1 VLTLTGQLK
10 EGESIMETAQ
20 IRGVTPVLSTPT
32 GFLVSPYQKDEQ
44 EVTEHAGE
52 LKCNCSEAMLSGGS
66 KCQHTLAIQQYL
78 TCITGTDSESMIDQA
93 TADYYLSRIASLD
106 EAMALNDESARSQ
119 RAMIDLWLEKQT
131 ESLEQRRSFYS
142 QALESW
148 MLTNQLTSKRLV
160 NGSVSLRKQQP
171 EIEILD
177 EEAVLR
183 DERFVRAI
191 PERLA
196 INKTALRQ
204 YVVATGEEIPGIS
217 VHLRDTKFSYK
228 IFAIPTGAKHGLE

>member
-1 VLTLTGQLK
+1 
-10 EGESIMETAQ
+10 METLQ
-20 IRGVTPVLSTPT
+20 MRGVTPVLRTPF

-52 LKCNCSEAMLSGGS
+52 LKCNCTEATLSGDS

-78 TCITGTDSESMIDQA
+78 TNIPGTDSENMIDQA

-106 EAMALNDESARSQ
+106 EAMATNDESAKSQ
-119 RAMIDLWLEKQT
+119 RAMIELWLEKQT
-131 ESLEQRRSFYS
+131 ESLERRRSFYS

-160 NGSVSLRKQQP
+160 NGSVCLRKQQP
-171 EIEILD
+171 EIDILD
-177 EEAVLR
+177 EEAVLQ
-183 DERFVRAI
+183 DKRFVRAI
-191 PERLA
+191 PEKLA
-196 INKTALRQ
+196 INKAALRQ

-217 VHLRDTKFSYK
+217 VHLPDAKFSYK
-228 IFAIPTGAKHGLE
+228 INTRPTGAKHGLE

>member
-1 VLTLTGQLK
+1 
-10 EGESIMETAQ
+10 METLQ
-20 IRGVTPVLSTPT
+20 MRGVTPVLRTPF

-44 EVTEHAGE
+44 EVTEHAGD
-52 LKCNCSEAMLSGGS
+52 LKCNCTEATLSGDS

-78 TCITGTDSESMIDQA
+78 TNIPGTDSENMIDQA

-106 EAMALNDESARSQ
+106 EAMATNDESAKSQ
-119 RAMIDLWLEKQT
+119 RAMIELWLEKQT
-131 ESLEQRRSFYS
+131 ESLERRRSFYS
-142 QALESW
+142 LALESW

-160 NGSVSLRKQQP
+160 HGSVSLRKQQP

-191 PERLA
+191 PEKFA
-196 INKTALRQ
+196 INKAALRQ

-217 VHLRDTKFSYK
+217 VHLRDAKFSYK
-228 IFAIPTGAKHGLE
+228 INPTMTGATHGLE